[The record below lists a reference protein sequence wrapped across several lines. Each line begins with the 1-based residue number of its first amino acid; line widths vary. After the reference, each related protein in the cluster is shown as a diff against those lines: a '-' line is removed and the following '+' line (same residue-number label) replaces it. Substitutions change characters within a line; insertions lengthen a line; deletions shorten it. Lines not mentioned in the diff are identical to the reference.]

1 MTELDTKI
9 ILITGGT
16 GSFGKAVVRRLLA
29 TDCEE
34 IRIFSRDEWKQ
45 EEMRIAY
52 SNPRLKFYIGDVRD
66 KASVDKAMDGVD
78 LVFHAAA
85 LKQVPSC
92 EFFPMQAVQTNII
105 GSHHVISSA
114 IEHQVE
120 RIVCLSTDKA
130 AYPVNAM
137 GISKAMM
144 EKVALASTLMLKE
157 SATTVC
163 LVRYGNVMCSRGSVI
178 PLFIK
183 QIKEDKPLT
192 VTVPYMTRF
201 LLALSEAVELVLF
214 AFENAEQGDLFIKKA
229 PACTIG
235 DLALAVKT
243 LFEADVPIQTIGIRH
258 GEKIYETLGTREE
271 LARAED
277 MGDYFRIRS
286 DSRDLNYQKY
296 KQYFSEGDIR
306 EAEIEDYTSH
316 NTRRLTVDEVI
327 RTVGRLPEV
336 QAELEEWKLANMDVA
351 GERVSEA
358 ATL

>member
-1 MTELDTKI
+1 MKELEDKV

-16 GSFGKAVVRRLLA
+16 GSFGRAVVCRLIQ

-45 EEMRIAY
+45 EEMRIQH

-66 KASVDKAMDGVD
+66 KSSVDKAMDGVD

-85 LKQVPSC
+85 LKQVPTC

-105 GSHHVISSA
+105 GSYNVVTSA
-114 IEHQVE
+114 IEHEIE

-130 AYPVNAM
+130 AYPINAM

-157 SATTVC
+157 TATTVC
-163 LVRYGNVMCSRGSVI
+163 LVRYGNVMYSRGSVI
-178 PLFIK
+178 PLFVS
-183 QIKEDKPLT
+183 QIKEGKPLT

-214 AFENAEQGDLFIKKA
+214 AFQNAKQGDLFIKKA
-229 PACTIG
+229 PACTIV
-235 DLALAVKT
+235 DLAQAVKT
-243 LFEADVPIQTIGIRH
+243 LFQSSVPIQTIGIRH
-258 GEKIYETLGTREE
+258 GEKIYETLATREE
-271 LARAED
+271 LTRAED

-286 DSRDLNYQKY
+286 DSRDLNYHKY
-296 KQYFSEGDIR
+296 NQYFSEGDMR
-306 EAEIEDYTSH
+306 ETPIDDYTSH
-316 NTRRLTVDEVI
+316 NTNRLAMEDIVKVI
-327 RTVGRLPEV
+327 ACLPEV
-336 QAELEEWKLANMDVA
+336 QEELISWTA
-351 GERVSEA
+351 ERVAVCSHFNSQA
-358 ATL
+358 L